1 MSKKTIIKLKEYGIE
16 YGVGSKVKIFKTKS
30 EMNEFVRN
38 LDISDFRWDTDSYVN
53 LIDGKAYSFGR
64 VWVCKNGED
73 FYTEELYLLIEDKH
87 YKG

>member
-38 LDISDFRWDTDSYVN
+38 LDISDFR
-53 LIDGKAYSFGR
+53 
-64 VWVCKNGED
+64 
-73 FYTEELYLLIEDKH
+73 
-87 YKG
+87 